1 MRQKGSGSRPRVI
14 SDPLI
19 QQRTLQ
25 EIKDFG
31 ANRATGLGSFC
42 RNRIKPTRSGWE
54 LGVFPRLG
62 QEDRLK
68 ANLVVFGRFF
78 RNEISQKEVPA
89 LFGPGKLKIF
99 DPFLDFRYLKIS
111 LLEEVNGLKGDEH
124 CGIFGSFKFRPF
136 AVRFQSLQDS
146 TSFCPKAL
154 CLFNL

>member
-1 MRQKGSGSRPRVI
+1 M
-14 SDPLI
+14 
-19 QQRTLQ
+19 
-25 EIKDFG
+25 
-31 ANRATGLGSFC
+31 
-42 RNRIKPTRSGWE
+42 
-54 LGVFPRLG
+54 G

-136 AVRFQSLQDS
+136 AVRFQSLAGFDKLLPQG
-146 TSFCPKAL
+146 AL
-154 CLFNL
+154 RVQLPLTGTDGINLSEELLEALNKLC